1 VSVDLAFTLI
11 LAYARGNNR
20 RLGEVAQA
28 VVANVHDIPELSR
41 R

>member
-1 VSVDLAFTLI
+1 VDAAFTLI
-11 LAYARGNNR
+11 RAYARSNNR

-28 VVANVHDIPELSR
+28 VVDNVHDIPELSR